1 MVAALTQGVD
11 MNESYNPPIPSYNE
25 EAARTAMADSERIA
39 AIVRPGINQDS
50 DHDWEDTLNK
60 IMWTRQQEQL
70 FAEVSRILD
79 LDHLARLANAGRLH
93 EPVLRRVVID
103 KSVSRLRRALARH
116 MWEPKITQW
125 LHSVLMDHLPPTYM
139 AAYLDILQTL
149 KSKMPALVDKMMLL
163 RPVSSQ
169 PDLLAPVLKAA
180 WEPCV
185 AHKSRKLP
193 GHAIIVIVPS
203 SPSMN
208 APSSRLQRWYTLL
221 ATMANVVPIQVNLH
235 VGSVEKQSVQ
245 SITEHMIAISRA
257 KIQEIRN
264 EVANRHI
271 ILVGFNAG
279 AALALQVALVEPV
292 NSVVCMGFAYNTANG
307 VRGSPDDRILDLT
320 TPVMFVLGQNS
331 ARSRYVL

>member
-1 MVAALTQGVD
+1 MG
-11 MNESYNPPIPSYNE
+11 E
-25 EAARTAMADSERIA
+25 SERVA
-39 AIVRPGINQDS
+39 MVKRPGINQDS

-60 IMWTRQQEQL
+60 TMWSRDQDEL
-70 FAEVSRILD
+70 FSAVTRILD
-79 LDHLARLANAGRLH
+79 LDHLARLANVGRLH

-103 KSVSRLRRALARH
+103 KSVARLRRSLARYQ
-116 MWEPKITQW
+116 WEAKLTQW
-125 LHSVLMDHLPPTYM
+125 LHSVLIDHLPPYYM
-139 AAYLDILQTL
+139 AAYLDILQTM

-169 PDLLAPVLKAA
+169 PDLFAPVLKPS
-180 WEPCV
+180 WEPCI

-193 GHAIIVIVPS
+193 GQAIIVIVPS
-203 SPSMN
+203 SPAMS
-208 APSSRLQRWYTLL
+208 APSTRLKRWYTLL
-221 ATMANVVPIQVNLH
+221 ATMANVVPIQINLH

-245 SITEHMIAISRA
+245 SVTEHMIAISRA

-292 NSVVCMGFAYNTANG
+292 NSVVCMGFAFHTMNG
-307 VRGSPDDRILDLT
+307 TRGAPDDRVLDLI

-331 ARSRYVL
+331 ARSR

>member
-1 MVAALTQGVD
+1 

-25 EAARTAMADSERIA
+25 EAARVAMGETERIA
-39 AIVRPGINQDS
+39 SISRSGINQDS

-60 IMWTRQQEQL
+60 AAWSREQDQL
-70 FAEVSRILD
+70 FSAVSRILD

-103 KSVSRLRRALARH
+103 KSVARLRRALARYL
-116 MWEPKITQW
+116 WEPKITQW

-139 AAYLDILQTL
+139 AAYLDILQTM

-169 PDLLAPVLKAA
+169 PELLAPVLKPS

-193 GHAIIVIVPS
+193 GNAIIVIVPS
-203 SPSMN
+203 TPHMN
-208 APSSRLQRWYTLL
+208 APTARLQRWYTLL

-235 VGSVEKQSVQ
+235 VGAAEKQSVQ

-279 AALALQVALVEPV
+279 AALALQVALVETV
-292 NSVVCMGFAYNTANG
+292 NSVVCMGFAYNTTNG
-307 VRGSPDDRILDLT
+307 VRGNPDDRVLDLT

-331 ARSRYVL
+331 ARSR

>member
-1 MVAALTQGVD
+1 

-25 EAARTAMADSERIA
+25 EAARISMGESERIA
-39 AIVRPGINQDS
+39 LVQRPGINQDN
-50 DHDWEDTLNK
+50 DNDWEETLNK
-60 IMWTRQQEQL
+60 TMWSRDQDEL
-70 FAEVSRILD
+70 FSAVTRILD
-79 LDHLARLANAGRLH
+79 LDHLARLANVGRLH

-103 KSVSRLRRALARH
+103 KSVARLRRSLARYQ
-116 MWEPKITQW
+116 WDAKLTQW
-125 LHSVLMDHLPPTYM
+125 LHSVLIDHLPPYYM

-149 KSKMPALVDKMMLL
+149 KSKTPTLVDKMMFL
-163 RPVSSQ
+163 RPVASQ
-169 PDLLAPVLKAA
+169 PDLLAPIHKPT

-185 AHKSRKLP
+185 SHKSRKLP
-193 GHAIIVIVPS
+193 GQAIIVIVPS
-203 SPSMN
+203 SPMMSQ
-208 APSSRLQRWYTLL
+208 PSRRLQRWYTLL
-221 ATMANVVPIQVNLH
+221 ATMTNVVPIQVNLH

-257 KIQEIRN
+257 KIQEIRS
-264 EVANRHI
+264 EVAQRQI

-292 NSVVCMGFAYNTANG
+292 NSVVCMGFAFHTMNG

-331 ARSRYVL
+331 ARAR